1 MSADI
6 GKKLDCVGGDYLSAG
21 YVHFDGNEKVLII

>member
-6 GKKLDCVGGDYLSAG
+6 GKNLDWVGGDYLSAG
-21 YVHFDGNEKVLII
+21 YVHFDGNEKALII